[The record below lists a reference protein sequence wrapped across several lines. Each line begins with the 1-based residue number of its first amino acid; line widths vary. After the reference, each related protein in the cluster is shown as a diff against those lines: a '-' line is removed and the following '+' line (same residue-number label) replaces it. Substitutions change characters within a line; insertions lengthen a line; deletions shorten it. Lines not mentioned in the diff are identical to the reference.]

1 MSRLLIVSNRL
12 PISVTKNKD
21 KLQFE
26 PGTGG
31 LTATSGAFYESQPS
45 LWTVFPACSLKRR
58 SSHLPGIIS
67 RLERKS

>member
-26 PGTGG
+26 PSTGV
-31 LTATSGAFYESQPS
+31 LPPPQELSTNLNPASGQY
-45 LWTVFPACSLKRR
+45 
-58 SSHLPGIIS
+58 S
-67 RLERKS
+67 RLVH